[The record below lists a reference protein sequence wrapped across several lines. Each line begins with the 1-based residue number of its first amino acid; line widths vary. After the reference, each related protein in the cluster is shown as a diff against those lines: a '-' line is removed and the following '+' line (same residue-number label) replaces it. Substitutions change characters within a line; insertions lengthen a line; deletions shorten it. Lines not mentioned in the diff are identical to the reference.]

1 MVSKHLQKKGG
12 LKAATLGKR
21 TAGATD
27 PQRVM

>member
-12 LKAATLGKR
+12 LEAAALGKR

-27 PQRVM
+27 PQRLM